1 MSPILG
7 SLMKNNI
14 LNIKDRKLM
23 VVNLKEKKMKQSSAQ
38 LTHLAPCWPLIQT
51 MIQKKNYGMQF

>member
-1 MSPILG
+1 
-7 SLMKNNI
+7 MKNNI

-38 LTHLAPCWPLIQT
+38 LTHLATLLPINS
-51 MIQKKNYGMQF
+51 NYNTKEKLGNAILKCKTVM